1 MRPDILKQLLD
12 DRAAKRPVALAT
24 NLKSG
29 AQTLLYLYGKQ
40 GAKDWPHE
48 VAEAARSAL
57 IADKATT
64 VETAEGPVF
73 VNIFNPPLR
82 MIVVG
87 AVHITQALGPMAV
100 LTGYEVQVID
110 PRRAFATEDRFPGL
124 LLSNAWP
131 DEAMAELK
139 PDLRTA
145 VVTLTHDPKLD
156 DPALAGGLRSD
167 AFYLGS
173 LGSKKTHAARLERL
187 RRMGFSETDLARIHG
202 PVGLPIGA
210 KSPSEI
216 AIAIMAQVTQSLR
229 QPGP

>member
-1 MRPDILKQLLD
+1 MRPDVMRQLLE

-24 NLKSG
+24 DLKSG

-40 GAKDWPHE
+40 GSKDWPHE
-48 VAEAARSAL
+48 VAEAARAAL

-73 VNIFNPPLR
+73 INIFNPPLR

-87 AVHITQALGPMAV
+87 AVHITQALGPIAA
-100 LTGYEVQVID
+100 LSGYEVQVVD
-110 PRRAFATEDRFPGL
+110 PRRAFATEDRFPGVS
-124 LLSNAWP
+124 LSNAWP

-156 DPALAGGLRSD
+156 DPALAAGLKSD

-187 RRMGFSETDLARIHG
+187 RRLGFGDNDLARIHG
-202 PVGLPIGA
+202 PVGLSIGA

-229 QPGP
+229 QAAP

>member
-1 MRPDILKQLLD
+1 MRPEIMRQLLE

-40 GAKDWPHE
+40 GSKDWPHE
-48 VAEAARSAL
+48 VAEAARAAL

-64 VETAEGPVF
+64 VATAEGPVF
-73 VNIFNPPLR
+73 INIFNPPLR

-87 AVHITQALGPMAV
+87 AVHITQALGPIAA
-100 LTGYEVQVID
+100 LSGYEVQVVD
-110 PRRAFATEDRFPGL
+110 PRRAFATEDRFPGVS
-124 LLSNAWP
+124 LSNAWP

-156 DPALAGGLRSD
+156 DPAL
-167 AFYLGS
+167 
-173 LGSKKTHAARLERL
+173 
-187 RRMGFSETDLARIHG
+187 
-202 PVGLPIGA
+202 
-210 KSPSEI
+210 
-216 AIAIMAQVTQSLR
+216 
-229 QPGP
+229 